1 MDFMSRTDGRQ
12 NSLMVVRNKSIMSSS
27 KKVRSGLFSPK
38 ATSLISEKVSMMASD
53 YDCVSVIDN
62 SQLDK
67 ISVNLAK
74 LCQSVCDNDSSDQ
87 EEDIGLKNLNKEAAE
102 ESKQ

>member
-1 MDFMSRTDGRQ
+1 M
-12 NSLMVVRNKSIMSSS
+12 
-27 KKVRSGLFSPK
+27 
-38 ATSLISEKVSMMASD
+38 
-53 YDCVSVIDN
+53 SVIDN

-87 EEDIGLKNLNKEAAE
+87 EEEIGVEHQNEEAAE